1 MSLTHDLTSKS
12 LTLYYDGDCP
22 LCRAEM
28 IYLSARDEGK
38 QLGFVDVRQTK
49 ALDSLSGVSCEIAL
63 ANIHA
68 VTREGQTLI
77 GVDAFRVA
85 YALVGL
91 RLLSNLLGIKFLQ
104 PLLRLGY
111 TMFAK
116 HRYSL
121 SRVFGGLALKVVK
134 KITNKESI

>member
-68 VTREGQTLI
+68 VTHEGQTLI

>member
-1 MSLTHDLTSKS
+1 
-12 LTLYYDGDCP
+12 
-22 LCRAEM
+22 M